1 MWTHSERFLTIT
13 SRSLIMMFRCWG
25 LCPSLH
31 IGGASGLGSEGSTLR
46 LCEQMGTLSQALP
59 PLSWY
64 TSSTH
69 LALQYSDWSQIL
81 PAPLGPVI
89 SQPHSQSRWRVTW
102 DRVSDF
108 TRMVEPTA
116 LGRFMPCQVPL
127 GGKKRKLGGTA
138 SQPAPATSSLPLAPL
153 PQPCREQPPWARC
166 GHSPPYPARSPKSWG
181 IQRSAPGSPI

>member
-1 MWTHSERFLTIT
+1 MLGAPWR
-13 SRSLIMMFRCWG
+13 

-138 SQPAPATSSLPLAPL
+138 SQQQSPPGPPPPTLQRTAPL
-153 PQPCREQPPWARC
+153 GQVWTLTTLPCKKSQVL
-166 GHSPPYPARSPKSWG
+166 GHPEV
-181 IQRSAPGSPI
+181 GSRLPHLNCTHTQALN